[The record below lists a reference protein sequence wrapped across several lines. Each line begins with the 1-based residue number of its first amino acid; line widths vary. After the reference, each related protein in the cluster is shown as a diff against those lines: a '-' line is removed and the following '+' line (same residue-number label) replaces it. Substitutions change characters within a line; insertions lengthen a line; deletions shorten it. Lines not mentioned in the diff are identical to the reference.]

1 MRIVLTIV
9 TLRKDVFGRIAP
21 VILDRQ
27 AKQRVPVLPEL
38 LAPHPEPNRGLDAPS
53 LRLCATVPLD
63 ILRRQAHELPQH
75 GALSSPG
82 RGLGNLVARVKAD
95 RRDMT
100 AGHLEA
106 SQQAAVPD
114 LLHGLEEME
123 DVDPGARIVLVVE
136 ALDVATEGPAED
148 VLCEEIDVAL
158 YVVLV
163 HLKVQGRASVE
174 ALEEVDSVLEDFG
187 VEGAVVFGVDVGV
200 PLGGECVIEHGG
212 LDVDELRVGYAKLGL
227 EDEADVGLLFG
238 GGRVR

>member
-1 MRIVLTIV
+1 MPTIV
-9 TLRKDVFGRIAP
+9 PLRKDIVGKLAP

-27 AKQRVPVLPEL
+27 AEQRAPVLPEPF
-38 LAPHPEPNRGLDAPS
+38 APHPKPDRCLDAPS
-53 LRLCATVPLD
+53 LGLSAPVPLD

-82 RGLGNLVARVKAD
+82 RGLGNLVARVEAD
-95 RRDMT
+95 RRDIT

-114 LLHGLEEME
+114 LFHGLEEMK
-123 DVDPGARIVLVVE
+123 DVDPSAGVVLVVE
-136 ALDVATEGPAED
+136 ALDVATECPAED
-148 VLCEEIDVAL
+148 VFCEEVEVAL
-158 YVVLV
+158 YEFLV

-174 ALEEVDSVLEDFG
+174 ALEKVDRVLEDFG
-187 VEGAVVFGVDVGV
+187 VEGAVVFGIDVGV
-200 PLGGECVIEHGG
+200 PLGGECVVEHGG
-212 LDVDELRVGYAKLGL
+212 LNVDQLGMGYTKLGL